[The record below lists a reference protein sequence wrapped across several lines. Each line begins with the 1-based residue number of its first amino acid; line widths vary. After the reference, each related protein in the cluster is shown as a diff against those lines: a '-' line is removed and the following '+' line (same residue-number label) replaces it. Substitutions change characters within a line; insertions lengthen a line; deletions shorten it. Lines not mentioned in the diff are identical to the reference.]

1 MSELYKALA
10 KAQAEMKNAPL
21 NKTNP
26 HFKSKYADLAAI
38 RDAIIPALSKNG
50 LALTQTTDLRDGTL
64 VLVTRLHLGDEVLEG
79 VFPLPPT
86 GKMQEFGSALTYARR
101 YSLAALVG
109 IAADEDD
116 GNAAETPVQTKRQS
130 AAKQA
135 AEKAE
140 ASRPKFQAMDGEPQA
155 IGVPPTEDGKGSDW
169 RTWAGLLVTTLEAQ
183 NDLMAFEAWIR
194 ANSAATGKL
203 ADANA
208 KLHGWLL
215 DRIEKRRALLSQA
228 PQEAAA

>member
-50 LALTQTTDLRDGTL
+50 LALTQTTDMRDGVL

-79 VFPLPPT
+79 VFPLPAT

-116 GNAAETPVQTKRQS
+116 DGNAAETPVQTKGRA

-135 AEKAE
+135 SEKAE
-140 ASRPKFQAMDGEPQA
+140 ASRPKAVNGDPQV
-155 IGVPPTEDGKGSDW
+155 IPVPVTEDGKGSDW
-169 RTWAGLLVTTLEAQ
+169 RLWTKQFVTTLEAQ
-183 NDLMAFEAWIR
+183 TDLTVFETWIR
-194 ANSAATGKL
+194 ENAKATGKL
-203 ADANA
+203 KDQ
-208 KLHGWLL
+208 KPQIHDWLIE
-215 DRIEKRRALLSQA
+215 RIEKQRAYLSQA
-228 PQEAAA
+228 PQEEAA